1 MNTRHPGVLKMC
13 PVWLESCMERA
24 ISTDFHQPDCAIH
37 SPEESGTWIVAS
49 FCVEKK
55 NDFLICCFNML
66 LANSSFILHPS
77 YLVMLNGIISKY
89 L

>member
-1 MNTRHPGVLKMC
+1 MN
-13 PVWLESCMERA
+13 
-24 ISTDFHQPDCAIH
+24 
-37 SPEESGTWIVAS
+37 SGILL
-49 FCVEKK
+49 CKIK

-89 L
+89 LEELR